1 MALVRRVNNSFGF
14 VLNTIHCK
22 CIVNIKGLKRESDI
36 MRYSNLAGAEILD
49 RDYRT
54 FAQMIKFRQTEAKK
68 SVIIKISEV
77 GHIEHLK
84 KFCEYYAKIVN
95 VFPYNTIDNNRF
107 VLMEC
112 SSQKDV
118 EALRNIAV
126 CKADPE
132 YAHSV
137 TPFFLYKPRVKLSN
151 QNTLNKDSY
160 EYHSNFVTPNL
171 NKINQSLKKI
181 QSVSNQM
188 IFLYDTLRITELNIR
203 LRFYT
208 ATQISY
214 YLSQLF
220 VNLSVVPFGSSV
232 NGFGQIGCDLDLLCK
247 TNIPSNDTSG
257 WKKFLFLTQIV
268 PFTDRVEQK
277 HFLDVIGT
285 IIKTCMPGVTDVKK
299 ILEARVPIIKFRNLN
314 TNMQCDLCSTN
325 MTALHMSEL
334 LYLYGQLDWRVK
346 PLVFTIRKWARSM
359 NLTKENPGQWITNFS
374 LTLLILF
381 YLQTKHILPSLSSI
395 KIFRDKS
402 NTIDNFDWFLKW
414 KNSVSNNDES
424 LSKLLFEFF
433 EYYCFFDFKTH
444 ALCLRDGITK
454 LKKDASPLYIYNPFN
469 PSLNVSKN
477 VTLSELL
484 RLVGH
489 FQRASQIML
498 NSTEQDTLVKLINFD
513 SNSTINGFNRK
524 NKLELISEKFIPN
537 VTNTNN
543 LQKIEKN
550 IIK

>member
-36 MRYSNLAGAEILD
+36 MRYSNLA
-49 RDYRT
+49 
-54 FAQMIKFRQTEAKK
+54 AKK